1 MGQQIVHRL
10 LISFPALLGVLFL
23 CFCLLQVVPADPAM
37 IIAGPDAKAETI
49 AAIRLE
55 LGLDRSIAVQ
65 FFEYILRVL
74 RGDLGRSIISNRM
87 VSEELAMT
95 IGPTVELMLGAMLIA
110 VPSGLALGTLAA
122 VNRGRLADRVI
133 MACSVA
139 GVSMPVFFIGLILI
153 QYVGFKWALLPF
165 TGRTGPIWDGGLP
178 SLILP
183 ATTLGL
189 VLVGPIARL
198 TRTAVL
204 EVLGADFV
212 RTARAK
218 GLRDAGKTT
227 LLRLLAGVTAPS
239 VGRVRVAGRIAPLIS
254 IGVGFHPELS
264 GRENIVVNGTVLG
277 LTRARLAEVTPD
289 IIAFSGLAD
298 DVLDTPVKLYSSG
311 MLLRLAFAVAVHTD
325 PDVMLVD
332 ELLAV
337 GDLAFQQRCLARMAE
352 LRARGVTVVLVS
364 HSVFTIREVC
374 DRAIVL
380 SAGRKVFDGPAE
392 EAVRVHQ
399 RLLGGDAAESG
410 SEAAA
415 VAVRPVRGR
424 RVRRRGGRAGARRA
438 LPAAGDARGPPG
450 PGRPPRHVH
459 RLRRG
464 RRHRLPDALRRA
476 PPPPHPRRRRAG
488 AGSRSASPPPSA
500 PAPTSSPSRSWATR
514 AARSWPTTSTA
525 PSSGSPATPDPDV
538 HGPAPLQIGVRV
550 R

>member
-49 AAIRLE
+49 AAIRQE
-55 LGLDRSIAVQ
+55 LGLDRSIPIQ

-153 QYVGFKWALLPF
+153 QYVGFRWALLPF
-165 TGRTGPIWDGGLP
+165 TGRTGPVWAGGLP

-189 VLVGPIARL
+189 VLIGPIARL

-218 GLRDAGKTT
+218 GLRETVVIVHHALRNAMIPVVT
-227 LLRLLAGVTAPS
+227 LIGLQAAFLLGGAVVTETMFSWPG
-239 VGRVRVAGRIAPLIS
+239 VGR
-254 IGVGFHPELS
+254 
-264 GRENIVVNGTVLG
+264 
-277 LTRARLAEVTPD
+277 
-289 IIAFSGLAD
+289 
-298 DVLDTPVKLYSSG
+298 
-311 MLLRLAFAVAVHTD
+311 
-325 PDVMLVD
+325 
-332 ELLAV
+332 LAV
-337 GDLAFQQRCLARMAE
+337 G
-352 LRARGVTVVLVS
+352 
-364 HSVFTIREVC
+364 
-374 DRAIVL
+374 AIVSSDFPTAQGAIMILAIAFL
-380 SAGRKVFDGPAE
+380 SINLLVDVLYVYLDP
-392 EAVRVHQ
+392 RVQ
-399 RLLGGDAAESG
+399 R
-410 SEAAA
+410 
-415 VAVRPVRGR
+415 R
-424 RVRRRGGRAGARRA
+424 
-438 LPAAGDARGPPG
+438 
-450 PGRPPRHVH
+450 
-459 RLRRG
+459 
-464 RRHRLPDALRRA
+464 
-476 PPPPHPRRRRAG
+476 
-488 AGSRSASPPPSA
+488 
-500 PAPTSSPSRSWATR
+500 
-514 AARSWPTTSTA
+514 
-525 PSSGSPATPDPDV
+525 
-538 HGPAPLQIGVRV
+538 
-550 R
+550 